1 MSEVLS
7 SDEIEAIL
15 KAIST
20 ATDFN
25 DAFKDTE
32 KDFIRKDKRTKIK
45 IYDFKRPDK
54 FSRDQIRIV
63 SLIHEFYA
71 RSCSIYLSE
80 LLNINVHVHVASV
93 DQLNYEEFIRSIPTP
108 TTLGAISFGES
119 SNTDTIIKNGL
130 LEVDPVISRE
140 LINRVTGGGTLDFKV
155 VKELTDLEKTIIETP
170 LVNLICLLREAWR
183 KICDLRPILSQ
194 IETNPVYLQLVSPH
208 EMVML
213 VTLEAKIGEVEGMIN
228 LCYPFPSLEPILKR
242 LSSNYWYSYPSEK
255 ADKEIKIDDM
265 NITLK
270 CELFKVIKKYSEL
283 KNIKIGDIISFNYER
298 HPSYCKLYAD
308 NRWLFDCTY
317 FEPGELGPKY
327 NRIKI
332 EKIINK
338 IEENYMNTKNNVI
351 SALSLNDVDIQI
363 SVELGRT
370 QRSIKDVLTWGEGTI
385 VELDRLA
392 GEPAD
397 LFANNVLLAR
407 GEIVCVEDMYS
418 IRITEIIDRDRDRDR
433 EKDV

>member
-80 LLNINVHVHVASV
+80 LLNINAHVHVASV

-119 SNTDTIIKNGL
+119 SNVDTIIKNGL

-213 VTLEAKIGEVEGMIN
+213 VTLEAKIGEVEGMVN

-242 LSSNYWYSYPSEK
+242 LNSNYWYSYPSEK
-255 ADKEIKIDDM
+255 TDKEVKIDDM

-283 KNIKIGDIISFNYER
+283 KNIKIGDIISSNYER

-308 NRWLFDCTY
+308 NRWLFDCAY

-351 SALSLNDVDIQI
+351 SALNLNDVDIQI

-407 GEIVCVEDMYS
+407 GEIITIEDSYG
-418 IRITEIIDRDRDRDR
+418 IRITEIIDRDR